1 MIEKEKVIL
10 SDLERMVTVDM
21 IKEGIAYSLE
31 GIVYSFEPKERRKRL
46 ITKFW
51 ESRLDDQP

>member
-1 MIEKEKVIL
+1 MIEKEKVVL

-21 IKEGIAYSLE
+21 VKE

-51 ESRLDDQP
+51 ESRLDDRP